1 MYRKVLEQSGEFRK
15 SFYCDESVKSRLK
28 TTHTDWDAML
38 RSSAPHKI
46 CKGHPSGLK
55 SQNNCI
61 AVGAEKKSKVQS
73 NDDLEHCDTNT
84 T

>member
-38 RSSAPHKI
+38 RSSAPHVKDTRQDI
-46 CKGHPSGLK
+46 KVK
-55 SQNNCI
+55 TNCI

-73 NDDLEHCDTNT
+73 NDDLEHCDTNIT
-84 T
+84 